1 MKRLPKKKKKKRE
14 KEEEENRDFKTSRKG
29 AMVLAASVGM
39 NEMKLN
45 EWNVRIFNMLK

>member
-1 MKRLPKKKKKKRE
+1 MKRLQKKKKK
-14 KEEEENRDFKTSRKG
+14 EEEGNNRDFKTSRKD

-39 NEMKLN
+39 NEMKVN